1 MRKKIY
7 IAAVGMLAITLTSCN
22 RIVKISSNE
31 DLPTVTKHIT
41 VNEDFNG
48 IVSKCSADIEYTDGP
63 AKITL
68 TAPEDIIDK
77 LEVKVE
83 DKKLIV
89 TTKDNESNDINI
101 IKIGY
106 KSYGDIKLI
115 VSYQGVNNFTTI
127 ASGDIKVG
135 DIEREGI
142 SLMTQGSGDIEC
154 GRLKSTGLSVLT
166 QGSGDIEVN
175 GATCKDISVTTQ
187 GSGDIELK
195 NLFTTT
201 LTALTQ
207 GSGDLD
213 ISGESTHAE
222 LRTMGSGDINA
233 MSFKCSNLKVKET
246 GSGNVN
252 TK

>member
-1 MRKKIY
+1 MKKKIY

-22 RIVKISSNE
+22 KIVKISSNE
-31 DLPTVTKHIT
+31 DLPTVTKHLT

-48 IVSKCSADIEYTDGP
+48 IVTKCSADIEYTDGP

-83 DKKLIV
+83 DKQLIV

-115 VSYQGVNNFTTI
+115 VSYQGVNNFTTL
-127 ASGDIKVG
+127 ASGDINVG

-142 SLMTQGSGDIEC
+142 SLM
-154 GRLKSTGLSVLT
+154 T

-207 GSGDLD
+207 GSGDID

-222 LRTMGSGDINA
+222 LSTMGSGDINA